1 MFYTNLIAFSKEA
14 KHILLLYWI
23 YYYVTIKQLKW
34 PSTFL
39 SQEVSSSQAM
49 EKEAFSRVL
58 DNITTNLKLSV
69 DVVSTDR
76 HLPIKKLMRTDSR
89 FNHIDHQFD
98 PWHIAKG
105 LLKKN
110 MNVASKKG
118 KPSFY
123 YHKLNTLWLEINDVK
138 QTAPK

>member
-1 MFYTNLIAFSKEA
+1 
-14 KHILLLYWI
+14 
-23 YYYVTIKQLKW
+23 
-34 PSTFL
+34 
-39 SQEVSSSQAM
+39 M

-58 DNITTNLKLSV
+58 DNITTNLELSV

-105 LLKKN
+105 LLKK
-110 MNVASKKG
+110 KYER
-118 KPSFY
+118 SF
-123 YHKLNTLWLEINDVK
+123 KER
-138 QTAPK
+138 

>member
-58 DNITTNLKLSV
+58 DNITTNLELSV

-76 HLPIKKLMRTDSR
+76 HLSIKKNNADR
-89 FNHIDHQFD
+89 Q
-98 PWHIAKG
+98 
-105 LLKKN
+105 
-110 MNVASKKG
+110 
-118 KPSFY
+118 
-123 YHKLNTLWLEINDVK
+123 
-138 QTAPK
+138 

>member
-49 EKEAFSRVL
+49 ENKLFQESL
-58 DNITTNLKLSV
+58 ITS
-69 DVVSTDR
+69 
-76 HLPIKKLMRTDSR
+76 
-89 FNHIDHQFD
+89 Q
-98 PWHIAKG
+98 
-105 LLKKN
+105 
-110 MNVASKKG
+110 
-118 KPSFY
+118 
-123 YHKLNTLWLEINDVK
+123 
-138 QTAPK
+138 QT